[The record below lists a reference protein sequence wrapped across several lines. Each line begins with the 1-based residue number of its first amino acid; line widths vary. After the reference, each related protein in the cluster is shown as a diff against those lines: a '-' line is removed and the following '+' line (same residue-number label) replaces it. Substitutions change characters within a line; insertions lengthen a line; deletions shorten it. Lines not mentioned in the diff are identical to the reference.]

1 MPTKTTEIRR
11 VARSR
16 FGYEALRPGQEE
28 AIASLL
34 EKRDTLVVQPTGA
47 GKSAIYQIA
56 GIMMQ
61 GVTLVVSPLIALQRD
76 QVESIRDQPHT
87 SVAELVNSMQTV
99 SERKQTLERVS
110 AGEVEFIFLAP
121 EQLQKPDTLETL
133 RAARPSLFV
142 VDEAHCI
149 TEWGHDFRPDY
160 LSLGEVIES
169 LGHPAVLALT
179 ATAAAP
185 VRDVIVERLGMR
197 EPRVYVYGFD
207 RPNISLRADHFESE
221 DDKLDA
227 LLKRLR
233 WAERPGIVYTATRKT
248 AEQLTASLIAAGFN
262 AVCYHAGLRAKERD
276 EIQQRFMSGSE
287 EIIVATNAFGM
298 GVDKPDIRFV
308 YHYDISDSLDSYY
321 QEIGRAGR
329 DGDLAEAILFYRT
342 ANTGIRKFQAA
353 GSKLQPE
360 KIERV
365 VEALK
370 EAGSGVVDTKELAQ
384 KAELSPRKTT
394 LVLQRLE
401 DVGGIRKTDEG
412 IELVDEG
419 SLPELTR
426 AAAEQQAGFSKLQ
439 RERLEKIEEYASLSS
454 CRREYLLHYF
464 GDDFKGPCGNC
475 DNCGR

>member
-1 MPTKTTEIRR
+1 MPGKTSEIRK

-56 GIMMQ
+56 GVMMH
-61 GVTLVVSPLIALQRD
+61 GVTVVVSPLIALQRD
-76 QVESIRDQPHT
+76 QVDSIRDQPHT
-87 SVAELVNSMQTV
+87 SAAELVNSMQKT
-99 SERKQTLERVS
+99 SERRQTLERVS
-110 AGEVEFIFLAP
+110 AGEVEFLFLAP
-121 EQLQKPDTLETL
+121 EQLQRQDTRETV
-133 RAARPSLFV
+133 RQAHPSLFV

-160 LSLGEVIES
+160 LSLGDVIEE

-185 VRDVIVERLGMR
+185 VREVIIERLRMR
-197 EPRVYVYGFD
+197 DPRVLVHGFD
-207 RPNISLRADHFESE
+207 RPNISLRADHFERE

-248 AEQLTASLIAAGFN
+248 AEQLTASLVAADFQ
-262 AVCYHAGLRAKERD
+262 AVCYHAGLRARERD
-276 EIQQRFMSGSE
+276 AIHERFMSGTAE
-287 EIIVATNAFGM
+287 VIVATNAFGM
-298 GVDKPDIRFV
+298 GVDKSDIRFV

-329 DGDLAEAILFYRT
+329 DGEPAEAILFYRY

-353 GSKLQPE
+353 STKLRPD

-365 VEALK
+365 VEALQ
-370 EAGSGVVDTKELAQ
+370 EGAAGTRELAE

-401 DVGGIRKTDEG
+401 DVGGIRKTEDG
-412 IELVDEG
+412 VELVDAAAV
-419 SLPELTR
+419 PEIAR
-426 AAAEQQAGFSKLQ
+426 AAAEQQAEFSKMQ
-439 RERLEKIEEYASLSS
+439 RERLERMEEYASLST
-454 CRREYLLHYF
+454 CRREYLLNYF
-464 GDDFKGPCGNC
+464 GDGFKGPCGNC